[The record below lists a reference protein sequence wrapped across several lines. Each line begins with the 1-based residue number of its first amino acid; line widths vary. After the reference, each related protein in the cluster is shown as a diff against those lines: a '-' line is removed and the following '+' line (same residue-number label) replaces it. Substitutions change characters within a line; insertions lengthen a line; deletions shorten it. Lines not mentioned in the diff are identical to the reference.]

1 MPGKE
6 EKKIKERSDISQK
19 TFITQKMNGKIRKK
33 SRKLWTPSP

>member
-6 EKKIKERSDISQK
+6 EKKIKERSDIFQK

-33 SRKLWTPSP
+33 SRSSGLSP